1 MPLSEREQQL
11 LAQLEQQLNAEDP
24 KFASSMSS
32 SETSSVVT
40 YSARHLVL
48 GVLIALVGLGV
59 VLAGVSTKLILLG
72 VFGCVITGVGVYV
85 ATLKDSSK
93 AAVKTSSS
101 KVRSSSKNTSRFM
114 KDLEE
119 KWDKRQNGGL

>member
-32 SETSSVVT
+32 ADAPPAVT
-40 YSARHLVL
+40 YSARHVVL

-59 VLAGVSTKLILLG
+59 VIAGVSTKLILLG
-72 VFGCVITGVGVYV
+72 VFGCIITGVGVYV
-85 ATLKDSSK
+85 ATLKNSSGVGK
-93 AAVKTSSS
+93 SSP
-101 KVRSSSKNTSRFM
+101 KVRSSGKNTSRFM